1 MDEVYLL
8 EQELNLFDAGE
19 IRFHR
24 DAFDDLVLERGEER
38 FAGVQ
43 ILRGFPHS
51 DADRMISV
59 RDSEGEELGI
69 IASLA
74 EVDADSRRLLEEE
87 LERAYFVPRIT
98 RVTGLVERFH
108 VPKWEVDTDRG
119 PRVFEVRS
127 GRSDVR
133 VLGGG
138 RILIRDADGNHYE
151 ILDYRRLDPVSRNLI
166 ESQI

>member
-8 EQELNLFDAGE
+8 EQELNLLDAKA

-24 DAFDDLVLERGEER
+24 DAFDDLVMEQGEER

-43 ILRGFPHS
+43 VLRGFPHS
-51 DADRMISV
+51 DAGRMISV

-69 IASLA
+69 IAGLA
-74 EVDADSRRLLEEE
+74 EVDRDSGRLLEEE
-87 LERAYFVPRIT
+87 LERVYFVPHIT
-98 RVTGLVERFH
+98 QVNDVVERFH
-108 VPKWEVDTDRG
+108 VPKWNVETDRG
-119 PRVFEVRS
+119 HREFEIRS
-127 GRSDVR
+127 GRNDVR

-138 RILIRDADGNHYE
+138 RILLRDADGNHYE
-151 ILDYRRLDPVSRNLI
+151 ILDYRRLDAASQNLI